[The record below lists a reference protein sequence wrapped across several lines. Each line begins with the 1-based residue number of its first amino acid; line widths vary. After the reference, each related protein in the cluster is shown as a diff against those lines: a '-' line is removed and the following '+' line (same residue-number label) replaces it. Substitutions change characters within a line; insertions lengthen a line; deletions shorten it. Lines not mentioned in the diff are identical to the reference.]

1 MHRYAVASDP
11 YILSGSAVLKNIPGL
26 DEAEQLAAFERNA
39 VAWRSLSLPTG
50 HYDVAHLK
58 ASHKHLFQ
66 DVYGWAGEFRTI
78 PMAKGASRFAQPQ
91 YIEQETRKI
100 LGRIAVAEMRTAPV
114 DRFTAALAEMI
125 SELNAVHP
133 FREGNGRTIRAI
145 ALLLAED
152 CGHAFDLTAVTP
164 ALWTEASIL
173 AFQGNNHA
181 LEVLLHEALHPLP
194 VPDQK

>member
-1 MHRYAVASDP
+1 
-11 YILSGSAVLKNIPGL
+11 
-26 DEAEQLAAFERNA
+26 
-39 VAWRSLSLPTG
+39 
-50 HYDVAHLK
+50 
-58 ASHKHLFQ
+58 
-66 DVYGWAGEFRTI
+66 
-78 PMAKGASRFAQPQ
+78 
-91 YIEQETRKI
+91 
-100 LGRIAVAEMRTAPV
+100 MRTAPV

-181 LEVLLHEALHPLP
+181 LEVLLHDALHPLP